1 MAERVEIAVIGA
13 GIIGLSCAF
22 RLAQAGHDVILVDP
36 QDPGSGA
43 SYGNA
48 GTIADYAVLPV
59 GNPAVLRDLPR
70 LLFDRNSPLAI
81 RHAAIVSLAPWLLR
95 FVQQSLPA
103 ATARNAAAIAG
114 LVTDAAPLWQ
124 ELAAEIGASQILQHR
139 GALYFY
145 ETQDA
150 FRAATEEMTKRRALG
165 ISVDLVAADE
175 LAGLEPGLPAAH
187 GGAFFPNAVFLSDP
201 GQMVTCL
208 AVAVAALGVAHQR
221 STIARL
227 EPQTDGIRLTGNGS
241 DIHASRVVIAA
252 GAHSK
257 HLARMAG
264 DPVPLETERG
274 YHLEWDMPE
283 PRLLRPCCPTSRG
296 FYMCPMSG
304 RLRIAGTV
312 ELGGLTAPPSPHRI
326 KRLEE
331 GAKAIFPDLGSPSR
345 SWMGF
350 RPSIPDS
357 VPVIGEGRDT
367 RVIHAYGH
375 GHIGLTLA
383 PVTARMVEAII
394 KGAPPHTR
402 LAACRPSRF

>member
-48 GTIADYAVLPV
+48 GTIADYAVMPV

-114 LVTDAAPLWQ
+114 LVKDAASLWQ

-139 GALYFY
+139 GPLYFY

-150 FRAATEEMTKRRALG
+150 FRTATEEMTKRRALG
-165 ISVDLVAADE
+165 ISVDLVSADE

-208 AVAVAALGVAHQR
+208 AVAVAALGVAQQR

-227 EPQTDGIRLTGNGS
+227 EPQSDGIRLTGNGS

-312 ELGGLTAPPSPHRI
+312 ELGGLTAPPSPLRI

-394 KGAPPHTR
+394 KGAPPHAR

>member
-175 LAGLEPGLPAAH
+175 LAGLEPGLPTAH

>member
-48 GTIADYAVLPV
+48 GTIADYAVMPV

-103 ATARNAAAIAG
+103 ATARNAATIAG
-114 LVTDAAPLWQ
+114 LVTDAASLWQ
-124 ELAAEIGASQILQHR
+124 ELAAEISASQILQHR

-175 LAGLEPGLPAAH
+175 LAGLEPGLPTAH

-208 AVAVAALGVAHQR
+208 AVAMAALGVAHQR

-227 EPQTDGIRLTGNGS
+227 EPQSDGIRLTGNGS

-274 YHLEWDMPE
+274 YHLQWDMPE

-304 RLRIAGTV
+304 RLRVAGTV
-312 ELGGLTAPPSPHRI
+312 ELGGLTTPPSPHRI

-350 RPSIPDS
+350 RPSIPGS

-394 KGAPPHTR
+394 KGAPPHAR